1 MHRGDGVVWSI
12 IIIVRMQVE
21 GREIHPPADDDRII
35 DDGFSS
41 EEELQHEEIHVEEV
55 KPDEKEANH
64 KEEVR
69 FKIPPP
75 P

>member
-1 MHRGDGVVWSI
+1 
-12 IIIVRMQVE
+12 MQVE
-21 GREIHPPADDDRII
+21 GREITPPADDDRII

-55 KPDEKEANH
+55 KPDEKETNH
-64 KEEVR
+64 KEQVR

-75 P
+75 Q

>member
-1 MHRGDGVVWSI
+1 
-12 IIIVRMQVE
+12 MQAE
-21 GREIHPPADDDRII
+21 GRETNAAADEDRII

-41 EEELQHEEIHVEEV
+41 EEELQHEEIQVEES
-55 KPDEKEANH
+55 KADEKEAAH
-64 KEEVR
+64 KEQVR